1 MATLQW
7 RPEKNVLTTPLSYW
21 IRFISR
27 NSAGTEDLAA
37 DIAAKHPNFNKADI
51 LTILR
56 AEDEAI
62 QARLLNGEQVTKEGC
77 CSWSPSFSGR
87 LNSPDDPLPS
97 LDQ

>member
-7 RPEKNVLTTPLSYW
+7 RPEKNALTTPLSYW
-21 IRFISR
+21 IRFIPR
-27 NSAGTEDLAA
+27 NSAGIEDLAA
-37 DIAAKHPNFNKADI
+37 DIAPKHPNFNKADI

-77 CSWSPSFSGR
+77 CSWSSLQGGGFSLSR
-87 LNSPDDPLPS
+87 RDSW
-97 LDQ
+97 